1 MFIKGVK
8 PRTHLM
14 IDLLLFAL
22 LVIVVIS
29 ALMEHTAPQAET
41 HVRFMFHAIHEV
53 AGIAMCLTI
62 SLHLLIHLPW
72 IRSQLMRWL
81 KSQG

>member
-22 LVIVVIS
+22 LGMVAFS
-29 ALMEHTAPQAET
+29 ALMEHTASQDAT
-41 HVRFMFHAIHEV
+41 HVRFMFHAIHGV

-72 IRSQLMRWL
+72 IRSQLRRL
-81 KSQG
+81 FESRG

>member
-1 MFIKGVK
+1 MFMKGVK

-14 IDLLLFAL
+14 INLLLFVL
-22 LVIVVIS
+22 LAMVAFS
-29 ALMEHTAPQAET
+29 ALMEHTASQDET
-41 HVRFMFHAIHEV
+41 HVRFMFHAIHGV

-72 IRSQLMRWL
+72 IRSQLPRL
-81 KSQG
+81 FKSQC

>member
-22 LVIVVIS
+22 LVMVAFS
-29 ALMEHTAPQAET
+29 ALLEHTAPQAEA
-41 HVRFMFHAIHEV
+41 HVRFMFHALHGV
-53 AGIAMCLTI
+53 AGLAMCLAI

-72 IRSQLMRWL
+72 IRSQLTRLL
-81 KSQG
+81 KRQA

>member
-8 PRTHLM
+8 PRTQLM

-22 LVIVVIS
+22 LATVAFS
-29 ALMEHTAPQAET
+29 ALLDHAAPEAET
-41 HVRFMFHAIHEV
+41 HARFMFHALHGV
-53 AGIAMCLTI
+53 AGIAMCLAI

-72 IRSQLMRWL
+72 IRSQLARL
-81 KSQG
+81 FKRQG

>member
-1 MFIKGVK
+1 MIIKGVK

-22 LVIVVIS
+22 LVMVAFS

-41 HVRFMFHAIHEV
+41 HVRFMFHAIHGA

-72 IRSQLMRWL
+72 IRSQLTRL
-81 KSQG
+81 FKSQG